1 MKEIKKNSV
10 VTKIQ
15 DITVVG
21 DLLVNEFNGS
31 IRTSA
36 HLSQTRET
44 YYPSRR
50 MDTGFGDG
58 LFENSL
64 GEPFVQTRHTLI
76 NVPNGET
83 VENVATMAAKFEES
97 TIYRI
102 LSNNI
107 EDVLSSKDAEAVA
120 QGLTTKENLAS
131 KYVLRDSAG
140 NVYARVTQD
149 GEILDNTVVGTI
161 VDGNIDLTVENA
173 LLEYKRDIYS
183 REYKED
189 VDLRVKIEA
198 KVAQAVPH
206 MELEA

>member
-1 MKEIKKNSV
+1 MKEIKKNAII
-10 VTKIQ
+10 TKIGNVA
-15 DITVVG
+15 VVG

-44 YYPSRR
+44 FYPSRR

-58 LFENSL
+58 LFENAL
-64 GEPFVQTRHTLI
+64 GDPYVQTRHTLI

-83 VENVATMAAKFEES
+83 VENVTAMAAKFEDS

-107 EDVLSSKDAEAVA
+107 DDVLSSKDAEAVA
-120 QGLTTKENLAS
+120 QGLTTREKLAS
-131 KYVLRDSAG
+131 KYVLRDSEG
-140 NVYARVTQD
+140 KVYARITQD
-149 GEILDNTVVGTI
+149 GEILDDTVVGTI
-161 VDGNIDLTVENA
+161 VDGSVELTVENA

-189 VDLRVKIEA
+189 VDMRVKVA
-198 KVAQAVPH
+198 TKVAQVEPH
-206 MELEA
+206 MELQA